1 MARNYRSEY
10 DNYHSKKKQKVRRAG
25 RNKARRMMAREKGSA
40 ALNGKDIDHKDRNPN
55 NNSRSNLRVTS
66 KSTNRSR
73 KFNAKRT
80 QK

>member
-10 DNYHSKKKQKVRRAG
+10 DNYHSKSKQKIRRAG
-25 RNKARRMMAREKGSA
+25 RNKARRMMVREKGKS

-55 NNSRSNLRVTS
+55 NNSRSNLRITN

-73 KFNAKRT
+73 KFRAKRT